1 MKLLPIYRNMIDNKT
16 LDIEWINEVSAKNRK
31 ADKILVEKVI
41 RALYLLEGLVKVD
54 LEFVFKGGTALMLL
68 MDSSK
73 RLSIDI
79 DIILQNEPEDI
90 EKLFNELV
98 SQQSFTKFKL
108 QHRSTESKIKKAHYK
123 FYYKPIHQTHSEEE
137 YILLDILFEKPNYQ
151 RIIELPINSK
161 FLISNDKEVA
171 VQVPSHEDILGDKL
185 TAFAPNTTGIPYFK
199 SEHSMSMEIIK
210 QLYDIAS
217 LVDVVSNMELVNET
231 FKIFSK
237 TELVYRKKDNLN
249 YNDVLEDIIQTSLC
263 IVSRG
268 VAGIGDFNELQAGI
282 QRVSRYIFSEPFH
295 LEIAITLASK
305 AAYIAIAIRYNQKKF
320 ERFNNPLQMKE
331 WTIVDPLWPRL
342 NRLKKSNPEA
352 FFYWFKIHELIK
364 ENNGPSNSTLHQ

>member
-1 MKLLPIYRNMIDNKT
+1 MIDNKT

-90 EKLFNELV
+90 EKLFNEVV
-98 SQQSFTKFKL
+98 SKQSFTKFEL
-108 QHRSTESKIKKAHYK
+108 QQRSTESKIKKAHYK

-137 YILLDILFEKPNYQ
+137 YILLDILFEKSNYQ
-151 RIIELPINSK
+151 HVIELPINSK
-161 FLISNDKEVA
+161 FLISNDKEVV
-171 VQVPSHEDILGDKL
+171 VQIPCHEDILGDKL

-199 SEHSMSMEIIK
+199 SEHSMSMEIIM

-217 LVDVVSNMELVNET
+217 LVDVVDNIEIVNET
-231 FKIFSK
+231 FKIFSR
-237 TELVYRKKDNLN
+237 TELIYRKKDDLN
-249 YNDVLEDIIQTSLC
+249 YDNVLEDIIQTSLC

-268 VAGIGDFNELQAGI
+268 VAGIGDFNVLQAGI

-305 AAYIAIAIRYNQKKF
+305 AAYIAIAIRYNQEKIEK
-320 ERFNNPLQMKE
+320 FNNPLQMKE

-352 FFYWFKIHELIK
+352 FFYWFKIHELIQ
-364 ENNGPSNSTLHQ
+364 ENNG